1 MNTEKKLGP
10 LGEVNPYFFEDESK
24 VDELRELLKDAH
36 NLVAP
41 DDERNLFKP
50 KYEKAL
56 FEYLKHH
63 SLHEAN
69 QWLLFLPEHEKVL
82 LLFIENWVLG
92 SIYEAKLFEPEY
104 RERYLMKYIE
114 FHNFA
119 DHDNE
124 MLLWG
129 SGMQEYRRFYM
140 NQTEFH
146 VREAELMLLKPENA
160 EDLQIYVKNKRR
172 FFKDIEPKFRSQASP
187 QLVALYDLYHNA
199 KS

>member
-1 MNTEKKLGP
+1 MTHY
-10 LGEVNPYFFEDESK
+10 GEVNPYFFEDATTVNK
-24 VDELRELLKDAH
+24 LVELLKDAR

-41 DDERNLFKP
+41 DDEKNLFKSG
-50 KYEKAL
+50 YEPAL

-63 SLHEAN
+63 SLHEVN
-69 QWLLFLPEHEKVL
+69 QGLLFRPENEKVL
-82 LLFIENWVLG
+82 LFFIENWVFG
-92 SIYEAKLFEPEY
+92 SVYEAKLFEPEF
-104 RERYLMKYIE
+104 RQYLMKYIE

-129 SGMQEYRRFYM
+129 QGMREYRRFYI

-146 VREAELMLLKPENA
+146 IREAEQELLKPENA

-172 FFKDIEPKFRSQASP
+172 FFRDAEPDFRRTASP
-187 QLVALYDLYHNA
+187 ELVALYDLYHNA
-199 KS
+199 KA

>member
-1 MNTEKKLGP
+1 MGNY
-10 LGEVNPYFFEDESK
+10 GEVNPLYFEDASK
-24 VDELRELLKDAH
+24 VKELVELLK
-36 NLVAP
+36 NPRTLVAP

-50 KYEKAL
+50 AYKPAL

-69 QWLLFLPEHEKVL
+69 QGMLFRPENEKVL
-82 LLFIENWVLG
+82 LFFLENWVLG
-92 SIYEAKLFEPEY
+92 SVYEAKLFEPEFCG
-104 RERYLMKYIE
+104 RYLAKYIE

-129 SGMQEYRRFYM
+129 KGMREYRRFYI

-146 VREAELMLLKPENA
+146 IREAELELLKPENA

-172 FFKDIEPKFRSQASP
+172 FFRDVEPEFRKVAP
-187 QLVALYDLYHNA
+187 PELVVLYDLYHSA
-199 KS
+199 KA

>member
-1 MNTEKKLGP
+1 MNERFP
-10 LGEVNPYFFEDESK
+10 EEVNPYFFEDSSK
-24 VDELRELLKDAH
+24 VDELCELLKDAR

-41 DDERNLFKP
+41 DDEKNLFAP
-50 KYEKAL
+50 DYEPAL

-63 SLHEAN
+63 SIHEAN
-69 QWLLFLPEHEKVL
+69 QWLMFRPEHEKVL
-82 LLFIENWVLG
+82 LFFLENWVLG
-92 SIYEAKLFEPEY
+92 SVYEAKLFEPEF
-104 RERYLMKYIE
+104 RGKYLMKYIE

-129 SGMQEYRRFYM
+129 EGMREYRRFYI

-146 VREAELMLLKPENA
+146 LRKAELELFKPENA

-172 FFKDIEPKFRSQASP
+172 FFRDIEPQFRKVAP
-187 QLVALYDLYHNA
+187 PELVALYDLYHNA
-199 KS
+199 K